1 MNQKFKLTAV
11 LCIFLFCFNC
21 KEGKRFSTAE
31 SEFQTSLNALF
42 KDASRS
48 PLKPENLKTFKG
60 LSFFPVD
67 SSFVVVAKLK
77 RTNTSNFF
85 EMKTSTTR
93 LSKERVFGI
102 LSFKIKGLDYTLK
115 VYQSESS
122 VLESSDY
129 LFLPYLDATNGLTTY
144 GGGRYIDLTI
154 PDGDHIWLDFNKSY
168 NPYCVYNARYSC
180 PIVPRENFLPIK
192 VEAGVMYNYKN

>member
-1 MNQKFKLTAV
+1 MNLNFKLIAV
-11 LCIFLFCFNC
+11 FCFFLVLFNC
-21 KEGKRFSTAE
+21 KEGKRFSTTE

-48 PLKPENLKTFKG
+48 PLKPEDIKTFKG

-67 SSFVVVAKLK
+67 SSFVVVSKLK
-77 RTNTSNFF
+77 RTNTSDFF

-102 LSFKIKGLDYTLK
+102 LSFTIKGLNYSLK

-129 LFLPYLDATNGLTTY
+129 LFLPYLDATNGITTY
-144 GGGRYIDLTI
+144 GGGRYLDLKI
-154 PDGDHIWLDFNKSY
+154 PKGDSIWLDFNKSY

-180 PIVPRENFLPIK
+180 PIVPRENLLPIK
-192 VEAGVMYNYKN
+192 VDAGVMYNYKN

>member
-1 MNQKFKLTAV
+1 MNLNFKFTAV
-11 LCIFLFCFNC
+11 FCFFLVLFNC
-21 KEGKRFSTAE
+21 KEGKRFSTTE

-48 PLKPENLKTFKG
+48 PLKPEDIKTFEG
-60 LSFFPVD
+60 LSFFAID
-67 SSFVVVAKLK
+67 SSFVVVSKLK
-77 RTNTSNFF
+77 RTNTNDFF

-102 LSFKIKGLDYTLK
+102 LSFTIKGLNYSLK

-129 LFLPYLDATNGLTTY
+129 LFLPYLDATNGITTY
-144 GGGRYIDLTI
+144 GGGRYLDLKI
-154 PDGDHIWLDFNKSY
+154 PEGDSIWLDFNKSY
-168 NPYCVYNARYSC
+168 NPYCVYNERYSC
-180 PIVPRENFLPIK
+180 PIVPRENLLPIK
-192 VEAGVMYNYKN
+192 VDAGVMYNYKN

>member
-1 MNQKFKLTAV
+1 MNQNFKLTAV
-11 LCIFLFCFNC
+11 FCIFLVCFNC
-21 KEGKRFSTAE
+21 KEGKRFSTTE

-102 LSFKIKGLDYTLK
+102 LSFKIKGLDYSLK

>member
-1 MNQKFKLTAV
+1 MFCFFLV
-11 LCIFLFCFNC
+11 LFNC
-21 KEGKRFSTAE
+21 KEGKRFSTTE

-48 PLKPENLKTFKG
+48 PLKPEDIKTFKG

-67 SSFVVVAKLK
+67 SSFVVVSKLK
-77 RTNTSNFF
+77 RTNTSDFF

-93 LSKERVFGI
+93 LSKDRVFGI
-102 LSFKIKGLDYTLK
+102 LSFTIKGLNYSLK

-129 LFLPYLDATNGLTTY
+129 LFLPYLDATNGITTY
-144 GGGRYIDLTI
+144 GGGRYLDLKI
-154 PDGDHIWLDFNKSY
+154 PKGDSIWLDFNKSY

-180 PIVPRENFLPIK
+180 PIVPRENLLPIK
-192 VEAGVMYNYKN
+192 VDAGVMYNYKN

>member
-1 MNQKFKLTAV
+1 MNQKFKLTSV
-11 LCIFLFCFNC
+11 FCIFLVCFNC
-21 KEGKRFSTAE
+21 KEGKRFSTSE

-122 VLESSDY
+122 LLESSDY

>member
-11 LCIFLFCFNC
+11 FCIFLVCFNC
-21 KEGKRFSTAE
+21 KEGKRFSTSE

>member
-1 MNQKFKLTAV
+1 MNLNFKLIAV
-11 LCIFLFCFNC
+11 FCVFLVLFNC
-21 KEGKRFSTAE
+21 KEGKRFSTTE

>member
-1 MNQKFKLTAV
+1 MNQNFKLTTLFSV
-11 LCIFLFCFNC
+11 FLVFLNC
-21 KEGKRFSTAE
+21 KEGKRFSTTQ

-48 PLKPENLKTFKG
+48 PLKPEDIKTFKG

-67 SSFVVVAKLK
+67 SSFVVISKLK
-77 RTNTSNFF
+77 RTNTSDFF

-102 LSFKIKGLDYTLK
+102 LSFTIKGLNYTLK

-129 LFLPYLDATNGLTTY
+129 LFLPYLDATNGITTY
-144 GGGRYIDLTI
+144 GGGRYLDLKI
-154 PDGDHIWLDFNKSY
+154 PEGDSIWLDFNKSY
-168 NPYCVYNARYSC
+168 NPYCVYNESYSC
-180 PIVPRENFLPIK
+180 PIVPRENHLPIK
-192 VEAGVMYNYKN
+192 VDAGVMYNYKN

>member
-1 MNQKFKLTAV
+1 VFCVFLV
-11 LCIFLFCFNC
+11 LFNC
-21 KEGKRFSTAE
+21 KEGKRFSTTE

-48 PLKPENLKTFKG
+48 PLKPEDIKTFKG

-67 SSFVVVAKLK
+67 SSFVVVSKLK
-77 RTNTSNFF
+77 KTNTSDFF

-102 LSFKIKGLDYTLK
+102 LSFTIKGLNYSLK

-129 LFLPYLDATNGLTTY
+129 LFLPYLDATNGITTY
-144 GGGRYIDLTI
+144 GGGRYLDLKI
-154 PDGDHIWLDFNKSY
+154 PKGDSIWLDFNKSY
-168 NPYCVYNARYSC
+168 NPYCVYNERYSC
-180 PIVPRENFLPIK
+180 PIVPRENLLPIK
-192 VEAGVMYNYKN
+192 VDAGVMYNYKN

>member
-11 LCIFLFCFNC
+11 FCIFLVCFNC
-21 KEGKRFSTAE
+21 KEGKRFSTSE

-122 VLESSDY
+122 LLESSDY

>member
-1 MNQKFKLTAV
+1 MFCVFLV
-11 LCIFLFCFNC
+11 LFNC
-21 KEGKRFSTAE
+21 KEGKRFSTTE
-31 SEFQTSLNALF
+31 SEFQKSLNALF

-48 PLKPENLKTFKG
+48 PLKPEDIKTFKG

-67 SSFVVVAKLK
+67 SSFVVVSKLK
-77 RTNTSNFF
+77 RTNTSDFF

-102 LSFKIKGLDYTLK
+102 LSFTIKGLNYSLK

-129 LFLPYLDATNGLTTY
+129 LFLPYLDATNGITTY
-144 GGGRYIDLTI
+144 GGGRYLDLKI
-154 PDGDHIWLDFNKSY
+154 PKGDSIWLDFNKSY
-168 NPYCVYNARYSC
+168 NPYCVYNERYSC
-180 PIVPRENFLPIK
+180 PIVPRENLLPIK
-192 VEAGVMYNYKN
+192 VDAGVMYNYKN

>member
-1 MNQKFKLTAV
+1 MFCVFLV
-11 LCIFLFCFNC
+11 LFNC
-21 KEGKRFSTAE
+21 KEGKRFSTTE
-31 SEFQTSLNALF
+31 SEFQTSLNALY

-48 PLKPENLKTFKG
+48 PLKPEDIKTFKG

-67 SSFVVVAKLK
+67 SSFVVVSKLK
-77 RTNTSNFF
+77 RTNTSDFF

-102 LSFKIKGLDYTLK
+102 LSFTIKGLNYSLK

-129 LFLPYLDATNGLTTY
+129 LFLPYLDATNGITTY
-144 GGGRYIDLTI
+144 GGGRYLDLKI
-154 PDGDHIWLDFNKSY
+154 PEGDSIWLDFNKSY

-180 PIVPRENFLPIK
+180 PIVPRENLLPIK

>member
-1 MNQKFKLTAV
+1 MNLNFKLIAV
-11 LCIFLFCFNC
+11 FCFFLVLFNC
-21 KEGKRFSTAE
+21 KEGKRFSTTE
-31 SEFQTSLNALF
+31 SEFQTSLNALY

-48 PLKPENLKTFKG
+48 PLKPEDIKTFKG

-67 SSFVVVAKLK
+67 SSFVVVSKLK
-77 RTNTSNFF
+77 RTNTSDFF

-102 LSFKIKGLDYTLK
+102 LSFTIKGLNYSLK

-129 LFLPYLDATNGLTTY
+129 LFLPYLDATNGITTY
-144 GGGRYIDLTI
+144 GGGRYLDLKI
-154 PDGDHIWLDFNKSY
+154 PKGDSIWLDFNKSY

-180 PIVPRENFLPIK
+180 PIVPRENLLPIK
-192 VEAGVMYNYKN
+192 VDAGVMYNYKN

>member
-1 MNQKFKLTAV
+1 MNLNFKLTAV
-11 LCIFLFCFNC
+11 FCVFLVLFNC
-21 KEGKRFSTAE
+21 KESKRFSTIE

-48 PLKPENLKTFKG
+48 PLKPEDIKTFKG

-67 SSFVVVAKLK
+67 SSFVVVSKLK
-77 RTNTSNFF
+77 RTNTSDFF

-102 LSFKIKGLDYTLK
+102 LSFTIKGLNYSLK

-129 LFLPYLDATNGLTTY
+129 LFLPYLDATNGITTY
-144 GGGRYIDLTI
+144 VGGRYLDLKI
-154 PDGDHIWLDFNKSY
+154 PKGDSIWLDFNKSY
-168 NPYCVYNARYSC
+168 NPYCVYNERYSC
-180 PIVPRENFLPIK
+180 PIVPRENLLPIK
-192 VEAGVMYNYKN
+192 VGAGVMYNYKN

>member
-1 MNQKFKLTAV
+1 VFCFFLV
-11 LCIFLFCFNC
+11 LFNC
-21 KEGKRFSTAE
+21 KEGKRFSTTE

-48 PLKPENLKTFKG
+48 PLKPGDIKTFKG
-60 LSFFPVD
+60 LSFFAID
-67 SSFVVVAKLK
+67 SSFVVVSKLK
-77 RTNTSNFF
+77 RTNTSDFF

-102 LSFKIKGLDYTLK
+102 LSFTIKGLNYSLK

-129 LFLPYLDATNGLTTY
+129 LFLPYLDATNGITTY
-144 GGGRYIDLTI
+144 GGGRYLDLKI
-154 PDGDHIWLDFNKSY
+154 PEGDSIWLDFNKSY
-168 NPYCVYNARYSC
+168 NPYCVYNERYSC
-180 PIVPRENFLPIK
+180 PIVPRENLLPIK
-192 VEAGVMYNYKN
+192 VDAGVMYNYKN

>member
-1 MNQKFKLTAV
+1 LV
-11 LCIFLFCFNC
+11 LFNC
-21 KEGKRFSTAE
+21 KEGKRFSTTE

-48 PLKPENLKTFKG
+48 PLKPGDIKTFKG
-60 LSFFPVD
+60 LSFFAID
-67 SSFVVVAKLK
+67 SSFVVVSKLK
-77 RTNTSNFF
+77 RTNTSDFF

-102 LSFKIKGLDYTLK
+102 LSFTIKGLNYSLK

-129 LFLPYLDATNGLTTY
+129 LFLPYLDATNGITTY
-144 GGGRYIDLTI
+144 GGGRYLDLKI
-154 PDGDHIWLDFNKSY
+154 PEGDSIWLDFNKSY
-168 NPYCVYNARYSC
+168 NPYCVYNERYSC
-180 PIVPRENFLPIK
+180 PIVPRENLLPIK
-192 VEAGVMYNYKN
+192 VDAGVMYNYKN

>member
-11 LCIFLFCFNC
+11 FCIFLVCFNC
-21 KEGKRFSTAE
+21 KEGKRFSTTE

>member
-1 MNQKFKLTAV
+1 MNQNFKLIA
-11 LCIFLFCFNC
+11 LFCILLVCFNC
-21 KEGKRFSTAE
+21 KEGKRFSTTE

-102 LSFKIKGLDYTLK
+102 LSFKIKGLDYSLK

>member
-1 MNQKFKLTAV
+1 MNLNFKLIAV
-11 LCIFLFCFNC
+11 FCFFLVLFNC
-21 KEGKRFSTAE
+21 KEGKRFSTTE

-48 PLKPENLKTFKG
+48 PLKPEDIKTFKG

-67 SSFVVVAKLK
+67 SSFVVVSKLK
-77 RTNTSNFF
+77 RTNTSDFF

-102 LSFKIKGLDYTLK
+102 LSFTIKGFDYSLK

-129 LFLPYLDATNGLTTY
+129 LFLPYLDATNGITTY
-144 GGGRYIDLTI
+144 GGGRYLDLKI
-154 PDGDHIWLDFNKSY
+154 PKGDSIWLDFNKSY

-180 PIVPRENFLPIK
+180 PIVPRENLLPIK
-192 VEAGVMYNYKN
+192 VDAGVMYNYKN

>member
-1 MNQKFKLTAV
+1 MFCVFLV
-11 LCIFLFCFNC
+11 LFNC
-21 KEGKRFSTAE
+21 KEGKRFSTTE

-48 PLKPENLKTFKG
+48 PLKPEDIKTFKG

-67 SSFVVVAKLK
+67 SSFVVVSKLK
-77 RTNTSNFF
+77 RTNTSDFF

-102 LSFKIKGLDYTLK
+102 LSFTIKGLNYSLK

-129 LFLPYLDATNGLTTY
+129 LFLPYLDATNGITTY
-144 GGGRYIDLTI
+144 GGGRYLDLKI
-154 PDGDHIWLDFNKSY
+154 PKGDSIWLDFNKSY
-168 NPYCVYNARYSC
+168 NPYCVYNERYSC
-180 PIVPRENFLPIK
+180 PIVPRENLLPIK
-192 VEAGVMYNYKN
+192 VDAGVMYNYKN

>member
-1 MNQKFKLTAV
+1 MNQNFKLIA
-11 LCIFLFCFNC
+11 LFCIFLVCFNC
-21 KEGKRFSTAE
+21 KEGKRFSTTE

-102 LSFKIKGLDYTLK
+102 LSFKIKGLDYSLK

>member
-1 MNQKFKLTAV
+1 MFCFFLV
-11 LCIFLFCFNC
+11 LFNC
-21 KEGKRFSTAE
+21 KEGKRFSTTE

-48 PLKPENLKTFKG
+48 PLKPEDIKTFKG

-67 SSFVVVAKLK
+67 SSFVVVSKLK
-77 RTNTSNFF
+77 RTNTSDFF

-102 LSFKIKGLDYTLK
+102 LSFTIKGLNYSLK

-129 LFLPYLDATNGLTTY
+129 LFLPYLDATNGITTY
-144 GGGRYIDLTI
+144 GGGRYLDLKI
-154 PDGDHIWLDFNKSY
+154 PKGDSIWLDFNKSY
-168 NPYCVYNARYSC
+168 NPYCVYNERYSC
-180 PIVPRENFLPIK
+180 PIVPRENLLPIK
-192 VEAGVMYNYKN
+192 VDAGVMYNYKN

>member
-1 MNQKFKLTAV
+1 LNQSFKLTVV
-11 LCIFLFCFNC
+11 LCIFLFFFNC
-21 KEGKRFSTAE
+21 KEGKRFSTTE
-31 SEFQTSLNALF
+31 SEFHRSLNALF

-48 PLKPENLKTFKG
+48 PLKPEDIKSFKG

-67 SSFVVVAKLK
+67 SSFAVVAKLK
-77 RTNTSNFF
+77 KTNTSDFF

-93 LSKERVFGI
+93 LSNERVFGI
-102 LSFKIKGLDYTLK
+102 LSFTIKGFDYSLK

-129 LFLPYLDATNGLTTY
+129 LFLPYLDATNGITTY
-144 GGGRYIDLTI
+144 GGGRYIDLKI
-154 PDGDHIWLDFNKSY
+154 PEGDLIWLDFNKSY
-168 NPYCVYNARYSC
+168 NPYCVYNERYSC
-180 PIVPRENFLPIK
+180 PIVPKENFLPIK

>member
-1 MNQKFKLTAV
+1 LNQKFKLTAV
-11 LCIFLFCFNC
+11 FCIFLVCFNC

-85 EMKTSTTR
+85 EMKTSTSR

-144 GGGRYIDLTI
+144 AGGRYIDLTI

>member
-1 MNQKFKLTAV
+1 MNLNFKLIAV
-11 LCIFLFCFNC
+11 FCVFLVLFNC
-21 KEGKRFSTAE
+21 KEGKRFSTTE

-48 PLKPENLKTFKG
+48 PLKPEDIKTFKG

-67 SSFVVVAKLK
+67 SSFVVVSKLK
-77 RTNTSNFF
+77 RTNTSDFF

-102 LSFKIKGLDYTLK
+102 LSFTIKGLNYSLK

-129 LFLPYLDATNGLTTY
+129 LFLPYLDATNGITTY
-144 GGGRYIDLTI
+144 GGGRYLDLKI
-154 PDGDHIWLDFNKSY
+154 PEGDSIWLDFNKSY
-168 NPYCVYNARYSC
+168 NPYCVYNERYSC
-180 PIVPRENFLPIK
+180 PIVPRENLLPIK

>member
-1 MNQKFKLTAV
+1 MNLNFKLIAV
-11 LCIFLFCFNC
+11 FCFFLVLFNC
-21 KEGKRFSTAE
+21 KEGKRFSTTE

-48 PLKPENLKTFKG
+48 PLKPEDIKTFKG

-67 SSFVVVAKLK
+67 SSFVVVSKLK
-77 RTNTSNFF
+77 RTNTSDFF

-102 LSFKIKGLDYTLK
+102 LSFTIKGLNYSLK

-122 VLESSDY
+122 VFESSDY
-129 LFLPYLDATNGLTTY
+129 LFLPYLDATNGITTY
-144 GGGRYIDLTI
+144 GGGRYLDLKI
-154 PDGDHIWLDFNKSY
+154 PKGDSIWLDFNKSY

-180 PIVPRENFLPIK
+180 PIVPRENLLPIN
-192 VEAGVMYNYKN
+192 VYAGVMYNYKN

>member
-1 MNQKFKLTAV
+1 MFCVFLV
-11 LCIFLFCFNC
+11 LFNC
-21 KEGKRFSTAE
+21 KEGKRFSTTE

-48 PLKPENLKTFKG
+48 PLKPEDIKTFKG

-67 SSFVVVAKLK
+67 SSFVVVSKLK
-77 RTNTSNFF
+77 RTNTSDFF

-102 LSFKIKGLDYTLK
+102 LSFTIKGLNYSLK

-129 LFLPYLDATNGLTTY
+129 LFLPYLDATNGITTY
-144 GGGRYIDLTI
+144 GGGRYLDLKI
-154 PDGDHIWLDFNKSY
+154 PKGDSIWLDFNKSY

-180 PIVPRENFLPIK
+180 PIVPRENLLPIK
-192 VEAGVMYNYKN
+192 VDAGVMYNYKN

>member
-1 MNQKFKLTAV
+1 MFCFFLV
-11 LCIFLFCFNC
+11 LFNC
-21 KEGKRFSTAE
+21 KEGKRFSTTE

-48 PLKPENLKTFKG
+48 PLKPEDIKTFKG

-67 SSFVVVAKLK
+67 SSFVVVSKLK
-77 RTNTSNFF
+77 RTNTSDFF

-102 LSFKIKGLDYTLK
+102 LSFTIKGLNYSLK

-129 LFLPYLDATNGLTTY
+129 LFLPYLDATNGITTY
-144 GGGRYIDLTI
+144 GGGRYLDLKI
-154 PDGDHIWLDFNKSY
+154 PKGDSIWLDFNKSY

-180 PIVPRENFLPIK
+180 PIVPRENLLPIK
-192 VEAGVMYNYKN
+192 VDAGVMYNYKN

>member
-1 MNQKFKLTAV
+1 VFCVFLV
-11 LCIFLFCFNC
+11 LFNC
-21 KEGKRFSTAE
+21 KEGKRFSTTE

-48 PLKPENLKTFKG
+48 PLKPEDIKTFKG

-67 SSFVVVAKLK
+67 SSFVVVSKLK
-77 RTNTSNFF
+77 RTNTSDFF

-102 LSFKIKGLDYTLK
+102 LSFTIKGLNYSLK

-129 LFLPYLDATNGLTTY
+129 LFLPYLDATNGITTY
-144 GGGRYIDLTI
+144 GGGRYLDLKI
-154 PDGDHIWLDFNKSY
+154 PKGDSIWLDFNKSY
-168 NPYCVYNARYSC
+168 NPYCVYNERYSC
-180 PIVPRENFLPIK
+180 PIVPRENLLPIK
-192 VEAGVMYNYKN
+192 VDAGVMYNYKN

>member
-1 MNQKFKLTAV
+1 MNQNFKLTAMF
-11 LCIFLFCFNC
+11 CIFLVFFNC
-21 KEGKRFSTAE
+21 KDGKRFSTTE
-31 SEFQTSLNALF
+31 SEFQSSLNALF
-42 KDASRS
+42 KDASKS
-48 PLKPENLKTFKG
+48 PLKPEDIKTFKG

-67 SSFVVVAKLK
+67 SSFVVVSKLK
-77 RTNTSNFF
+77 RTNTSDFF

-102 LSFKIKGLDYTLK
+102 LSFTIKGSNYTLK
-115 VYQSESS
+115 VYQSETS

-129 LFLPYLDATNGLTTY
+129 LFLPYLDATNGVTTY
-144 GGGRYIDLTI
+144 GGGRYIDLKI
-154 PDGDHIWLDFNKSY
+154 PEGDRIWLDFNKSY

>member
-1 MNQKFKLTAV
+1 MFCFFLV
-11 LCIFLFCFNC
+11 LFNC
-21 KEGKRFSTAE
+21 KEGKRFSTTE
-31 SEFQTSLNALF
+31 SEFQTSLNALY

-48 PLKPENLKTFKG
+48 PLKPEDIKTFKG

-67 SSFVVVAKLK
+67 SSFVVVSKLK
-77 RTNTSNFF
+77 RTNTSDFF

-102 LSFKIKGLDYTLK
+102 LSFTIKGLNYSLK

-129 LFLPYLDATNGLTTY
+129 LFLPYLDATNGITTY
-144 GGGRYIDLTI
+144 GGGRYLDLKI
-154 PDGDHIWLDFNKSY
+154 PKGDSIWLDFNKSY

-180 PIVPRENFLPIK
+180 PIVPRESLLPIN
-192 VEAGVMYNYKN
+192 VYAGVMYNYKN

>member
-1 MNQKFKLTAV
+1 MNQSFKLTVV
-11 LCIFLFCFNC
+11 LCIFLFFFNC
-21 KEGKRFSTAE
+21 KEGKRFSTTE
-31 SEFQTSLNALF
+31 SEFHRSLNALF

-48 PLKPENLKTFKG
+48 PLKPEDIKSFKG

-67 SSFVVVAKLK
+67 SSFAVVAKLK
-77 RTNTSNFF
+77 KTNTSDFF

-93 LSKERVFGI
+93 LSNERVFGI
-102 LSFKIKGLDYTLK
+102 LSFTIKGFDYSLK

-129 LFLPYLDATNGLTTY
+129 LFLPYLDATNGITTY
-144 GGGRYIDLTI
+144 GGGRYIDLKI
-154 PDGDHIWLDFNKSY
+154 PEGDLIWLDFNKSY
-168 NPYCVYNARYSC
+168 NPYCVYNERYSC
-180 PIVPRENFLPIK
+180 PIVPKENFLPIK